1 MNDEYVHDMLLA
13 LSEVRARNAY
23 TVIITDCPEKI
34 PKENADHVLEIESLS
49 GFTPLLTALPL

>member
-1 MNDEYVHDMLLA
+1 MLLA